1 MCGAGGRPDRCER
14 CSRHGPSAD
23 LPSLG
28 LAPEF
33 TGTQQWFNTEGRP
46 ISIPDEVEQGHVVLI
61 DFWTYTCINC
71 IRTLPYLKAWDEEY
85 RDDGLT
91 IVGVHS
97 PEFPFEKDAANVEDA
112 IADNGIG
119 YPVVQD
125 NELRPGPRG
134 ATSTGPR
141 ST

>member
-1 MCGAGGRPDRCER
+1 MRGGGDGPVER
-14 CSRHGPSAD
+14 GGQEVAAEVV
-23 LPSLG
+23 LPELG

-33 TGTQQWFNTEGRP
+33 TGTQQWFNTDGEA
-46 ISIPDEVEQGHVVLI
+46 ISIASEVEQGQVVLI

-91 IVGVHS
+91 IVGVHA
-97 PEFPFEKDAANVEDA
+97 PEFPFEKEASNVEDA
-112 IADNGIG
+112 IARQRDRVPG
-119 YPVVQD
+119 
-125 NELRPGPRG
+125 RPGQRARDVDRLG
-134 ATSTGPR
+134 ATSTGPP